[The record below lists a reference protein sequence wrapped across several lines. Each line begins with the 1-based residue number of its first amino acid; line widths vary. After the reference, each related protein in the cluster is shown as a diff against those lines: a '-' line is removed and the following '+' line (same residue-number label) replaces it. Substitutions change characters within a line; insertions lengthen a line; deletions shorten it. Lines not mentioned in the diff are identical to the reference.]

1 MVAANTQLL
10 CPDKKKLNKV
20 SFQAH
25 MIGVDPAKV
34 SGPLETA
41 FQAKLSILNKEG
53 RGQQAVFYSTPQSF

>member
-1 MVAANTQLL
+1 
-10 CPDKKKLNKV
+10 
-20 SFQAH
+20 